1 MLLTRHHRE
10 AVPREGAG
18 HGVEVGLFFPFA
30 DGPGGPSAE
39 AGRDAPASIAS
50 AASLHAILRGEVT
63 LDEALR
69 EGHGWS
75 SAEAGRDAPDSV
87 ALAGARLAEALL
99 RHLPGAAPSR
109 VYVGNETCE
118 RLLPT
123 PRAIGSWVES
133 TREGRLA
140 LSLVLPPLSRDG
152 LAKAE
157 EAVRALEGVDESE
170 VVANDWG
177 TVHRLRS
184 RHPGLTIVLGRLTH
198 KILRDPRL
206 ADYFD
211 SPEAPMAA
219 RAALCRSGELAPG
232 FRALMER
239 YGIGRREVDPFL
251 QPLEADEWESRSEKV
266 SVHFPYLFVTMGRA
280 CLLGAMHGDPAE
292 KFVPGAPCR
301 SECRKYTVEFR
312 LPVPGGNGAVKNLLS
327 RGNAYYHA
335 VPSSVTE
342 RILGRLSSSRQVDR
356 IVVTVPDGH
365 GWRK

>member
-1 MLLTRHHRE
+1 LLLTREPRE
-10 AVPREGAG
+10 ASARESAG
-18 HGVEVGLFFPFA
+18 LGVEVGLFFPFLA
-30 DGPGGPSAE
+30 
-39 AGRDAPASIAS
+39 APPPEV
-50 AASLHAILRGEVT
+50 LRGEAS
-63 LDEALR
+63 LGKALGGAAP
-69 EGHGWS
+69 EDAHAAI
-75 SAEAGRDAPDSV
+75 AEAF
-87 ALAGARLAEALL
+87 L
-99 RHLPGAAPSR
+99 RHFPGAAPSR

-123 PRAIGSWVES
+123 PRAIGTWIASA
-133 TREGRLA
+133 REGRLA

-157 EAVRALEGVDESE
+157 VAVRALEGVEGSE

-177 TVHRLRS
+177 TVHRLRALY
-184 RHPGLTIVLGRLTH
+184 PGLTIVLGRLTH
-198 KILRDPRL
+198 KMLRDPRL

-211 SPEAPMAA
+211 SPQAPTEA

-251 QPLEADEWESRSEKV
+251 QPLEADEWENRSEKV

-280 CLLGAMHGDPAE
+280 CLLGAMHGEPAE

-301 SECRKYTVEFR
+301 SECRKYAVEFR
-312 LPVPGGNGAVKNLLS
+312 LPVPGGNGAEKNLLS
-327 RGNAYYHA
+327 LGNAYYHA

-342 RILGRLSSSRQVDR
+342 RILGQVPSRRQVDR
-356 IVVTVPDGH
+356 IVVTVPPAEATEPGASLPASALGH
-365 GWRK
+365 PWPSTAKERAKK